1 MKNKRVFL
9 ILLGLFAGILAA
21 EIWARV
27 YYFTRVSTNNLVLS
41 RNQELIY
48 EHKPSTNFINDYG
61 IRVNYNSLGFI
72 GSEVAPK
79 SKGVLRILAL
89 GDSITESPYLK
100 QEERY
105 IERVAE
111 ALVNKYKINVEVVN
125 AATAGY
131 NTWQELGML
140 KGKGIALAPD
150 LIIVGICLNDYV
162 RVMPT
167 LKKTLFGRVC
177 ENLRDGSKARHFDFL
192 YQRSDLYKLVYDL
205 LYNMRRGIHSE
216 EGYETYMERYAFDI
230 KEKDFLNWR
239 KPFLD
244 MAEVAA
250 GGNSEILFVIFPLK
264 NEVLNK
270 EPYSYE
276 PLSDFFKKEWFY
288 YIDLIGDF
296 NAYSRDNNVLFRT
309 KDLIH
314 PNALGHRIAA
324 ERISEYIINKNLL
337 TRRIQEK

>member
-9 ILLGLFAGILAA
+9 ILLGLFTGILAA
-21 EIWARV
+21 EIGARV
-27 YYFTRVSTNNLVLS
+27 YYFTRMSTNNLVLS
-41 RNQELIY
+41 RNKELVY
-48 EHKPSTNFINDYG
+48 EHKPSTNFTNDYG

-79 SKGVLRILAL
+79 KGGVLRILAL
-89 GDSITESPYLK
+89 GDSITESPYLP

-105 IERVAE
+105 IERVAQ

-125 AATAGY
+125 AAVAGY

-140 KGKGIALAPD
+140 KYKGIALAPD

-162 RVMPT
+162 RVRPS
-167 LKKTLFGRVC
+167 LKKTLFDRVC
-177 ENLRDGSKARHFDFL
+177 ENLRDGSKARYFDFL

-205 LYNMRRGIHSE
+205 LYNMRRGCYTE
-216 EGYETYMERYAFDI
+216 KGYESYLERYAFDI
-230 KEKDFLNWR
+230 RKKDFLDWR

-250 GGNSEILFVIFPLK
+250 RGNANILFVIFPLK

-276 PLSDFFKKEWFY
+276 PLSDFFRKEGFY

-296 NAYSRDNNVLFRT
+296 NAYSSGNGVLFRA

-314 PNALGHRIAA
+314 PNALGH
-324 ERISEYIINKNLL
+324 
-337 TRRIQEK
+337 